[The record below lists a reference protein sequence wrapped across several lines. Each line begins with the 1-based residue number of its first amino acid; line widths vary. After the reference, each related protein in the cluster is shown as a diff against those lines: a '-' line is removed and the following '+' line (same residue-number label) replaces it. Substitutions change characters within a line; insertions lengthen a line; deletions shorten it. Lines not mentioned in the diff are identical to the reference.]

1 MTRCKESHKRC
12 NPDPASLMPTR
23 VLDIGNLSAPPRI
36 FVTSGKNGEYATL
49 SYCWGK
55 GYQPVT
61 TAYNLKHRLDVL
73 HLTNLPP
80 VFQDAITIMRKFG
93 FRYLWIDSLCILQD
107 SVDDWNAESSK
118 MHQYYM
124 GSSLNI
130 IASAAKDPTYGIFD
144 SANLSREE
152 GKYDTFPFGCLNT
165 RGQNFVAKRA
175 WTLQE
180 EILSPRSI
188 LYTAGRIYW
197 LCNQES
203 SNEVFPA
210 TRLSRGFCMHTH
222 TQNKMLFHLPGLWDE
237 KRQESLPQGDDEYEE
252 FFDWWYGI
260 LNNYL
265 TKEMSFDRDRSPGI
279 AGLAKEF
286 ARRTNTQYVC
296 GLWREDFIRG
306 LCWRGNGAQNNS
318 LEYIGPTWSWASL
331 HPPTHGDALVYNIHQ
346 RGDLLVD
353 DDTAKIVNVHVVN
366 EAQDPYG
373 QIKEAVLILAAP
385 ARKFNTITEPI
396 LYNYTG
402 ILCGC
407 RDIRCDFDDQ
417 SRYHASSPII
427 VHPETIFLQLGRWGY
442 HRNPGKGEDLFA
454 LVLEPTGRENVHFSE
469 YIEYRRVG
477 IAEFPDS
484 NYSNLTRGWTIQ
496 KVAII

>member
-152 GKYDTFPFGCLNT
+152 GKYNTFPFGYLNT
-165 RGQNFVAKRA
+165 RDQNFVFE
-175 WTLQE
+175 TGMD
-180 EILSPRSI
+180 S
-188 LYTAGRIYW
+188 
-197 LCNQES
+197 
-203 SNEVFPA
+203 
-210 TRLSRGFCMHTH
+210 SRGNPFAAEHTLH
-222 TQNKMLFHLPGLWDE
+222 SWQNL
-237 KRQESLPQGDDEYEE
+237 
-252 FFDWWYGI
+252 
-260 LNNYL
+260 
-265 TKEMSFDRDRSPGI
+265 
-279 AGLAKEF
+279 LALQP
-286 ARRTNTQYVC
+286 R
-296 GLWREDFIRG
+296 
-306 LCWRGNGAQNNS
+306 
-318 LEYIGPTWSWASL
+318 
-331 HPPTHGDALVYNIHQ
+331 
-346 RGDLLVD
+346 
-353 DDTAKIVNVHVVN
+353 
-366 EAQDPYG
+366 
-373 QIKEAVLILAAP
+373 
-385 ARKFNTITEPI
+385 
-396 LYNYTG
+396 
-402 ILCGC
+402 
-407 RDIRCDFDDQ
+407 
-417 SRYHASSPII
+417 II
-427 VHPETIFLQLGRWGY
+427 Q
-442 HRNPGKGEDLFA
+442 
-454 LVLEPTGRENVHFSE
+454 
-469 YIEYRRVG
+469 
-477 IAEFPDS
+477 
-484 NYSNLTRGWTIQ
+484 
-496 KVAII
+496 